1 MSRSPLLF
9 GAVVLVLLTLADFP
23 RPLRLPPAL
32 RWHRTVGVNGA
43 CPGGARVQV
52 LAATSVTYCYT
63 VTNTGRESARNI
75 VIVDAGRSVRV
86 GTLAG
91 GQSRIVTRIVTRAV
105 VGTPDAGEVATTGGD
120 GTATTPPSAG
130 AADAARADDVTP
142 PPAATVDAADG
153 ACRCVDIADTG
164 VIESEQLAS
173 HAPGLVFLG
182 ATPAAAATL
191 QSP

>member
-1 MSRSPLLF
+1 MNRSPLLF
-9 GAVVLVLLTLADFP
+9 GGVVLALLTLGDFP

-32 RWHRTVGVNGA
+32 KWHRTVGVNGA
-43 CPGGARVQV
+43 CPGDASVRV

-91 GQSRIVTRIVTRAV
+91 GQSRIVTRTVA
-105 VGTPDAGEVATTGGD
+105 GTPDAGVLATTAGD

-130 AADAARADDVTP
+130 AAEAASADDVTP
-142 PPAATVDAADG
+142 PSAATPESADG
-153 ACRCVDIADTG
+153 ACRCVEIADTG
-164 VIESEQLAS
+164 VIESVQVAS

-182 ATPAAAATL
+182 ATPAAATTP

>member
-1 MSRSPLLF
+1 MTRRPLLL
-9 GAVVLVLLTLADFP
+9 GGVVLVLLTLADFP

-32 RWHRTVGVNGA
+32 RWHRSVGINGA
-43 CPGGARVQV
+43 CSGDDRVRV

-63 VTNTGRESARNI
+63 VTNTGRESARDI

-91 GQSRIVTRIVTRAV
+91 GQSRIVTRTV
-105 VGTPDAGEVATTGGD
+105 VVTPDASSLAPAAGEGAATAPPAA
-120 GTATTPPSAG
+120 GTAEAAG
-130 AADAARADDVTP
+130 ADDVTP
-142 PPAATVDAADG
+142 PSVATAESADG
-153 ACRCVDIADTG
+153 ACHCIEIADPG
-164 VIESEQLAS
+164 VIESVQLAS

-182 ATPAAAATL
+182 ATPAAATTL